1 MITKLAFNNKKIESL
16 LMSAFYR
23 MSLLV
28 FLATC
33 LGIGVF
39 RFSYTALM
47 PIMIEQYH
55 WTHDFASF
63 LGSAN
68 LLGYL
73 IGALLALLGIKEKY
87 IPSMIV
93 LSTIAGSLSLL
104 CCSFMDM
111 PLAWF
116 IFWRTVSGIA
126 GGLLMILAPSF
137 AMKYIPTTQ
146 RLKVNFLGFS
156 GIGVGVLSAT
166 IIIPVLK
173 NIPVHY
179 VWDIFAGISILGSV
193 LLYQL
198 LSPNTAQMIKPYST
212 NLQAS
217 QKSRLGLVIIIAYMC
232 SAFAYIPHSLFWMDY
247 LSGTLHFSLEQR
259 NLFWVLYG
267 AGSCIG
273 AFVAYCLSRIMGYL
287 KTIKWLYAIY
297 CLAVVLPFFS
307 QATSLLALSSLL
319 TGLLT
324 PATVFIS
331 SYSLLQIYEQRYQKL
346 WSLATIGFASTQLLG
361 GIVISTLHHLHWSYA
376 HLFLL
381 GGIVL
386 LFAVCLL
393 LPVRP
398 TYILTLGETE
408 S

>member
-1 MITKLAFNNKKIESL
+1 MTTL
-16 LMSAFYR
+16 YR
-23 MSLLV
+23 MSLLI

-47 PIMIEQYH
+47 PIMIVQYG

-73 IGALLALLGIKEKY
+73 LGALLALFSIKEKS
-87 IPSMIV
+87 IPILIV
-93 LSTIAGSLSLL
+93 SSAVVGSLSLL
-104 CCSFMDM
+104 CCAFIHM
-111 PLAWF
+111 PLVWF
-116 IFWRTVSGIA
+116 VFWRTISGIA

-137 AMKYIPTTQ
+137 AMKNIAMSQ

-166 IIIPVLK
+166 IIIPLLK
-173 NIPVHY
+173 NMPVQY
-179 VWDIFAGISILGSV
+179 VWSIFAALSIFGSLV
-193 LLYQL
+193 LFQL
-198 LSPNTAQMIKPYST
+198 LKHQPQQSVQTTSQIHQSIKH
-212 NLQAS
+212 
-217 QKSRLGLVIIIAYMC
+217 SRLGVVIIIVYMC

-247 LSGTLHFSLEQR
+247 LSGTLHFPLQQR

-267 AGSCIG
+267 IGSCIG
-273 AFVAYCLSRIMGYL
+273 AFVAYCLSRLTGYL
-287 KTIKWLYAIY
+287 QAIKWLYGIY
-297 CLAVVLPFFS
+297 CIAVALPFFS
-307 QATSLLALSSLL
+307 HAISLLALSSFL

-361 GIVISTLHHLHWSYA
+361 GVVISTLHHLHWSYA
-376 HLFLL
+376 HLFLMS
-381 GGIVL
+381 GIVL
-386 LFAVCLL
+386 LFALILL
-393 LPVRP
+393 VR
-398 TYILTLGETE
+398 TR

>member
-1 MITKLAFNNKKIESL
+1 MMIKLAFNNKKIESL
-16 LMSAFYR
+16 LMSTFYR

-39 RFSYTALM
+39 RFSYTALL

-55 WTHDFASF
+55 WTHDFSSF

-73 IGALLALLGIKEKY
+73 IGALLALLSIKEKY

-93 LSTIAGSLSLL
+93 LSTITGSLSLL

-116 IFWRTVSGIA
+116 IFWRTISGIA

-137 AMKYIPTTQ
+137 AMKCIPTTQ

-156 GIGVGVLSAT
+156 GIGMGVLSAT

-198 LSPNTAQMIKPYST
+198 LSRNTAQMIKPHST

-259 NLFWVLYG
+259 NVFWVLYG

-273 AFVAYCLSRIMGYL
+273 AFVAYCLSRIIGYL
-287 KTIKWLYAIY
+287 HTIKWLYAIY

-307 QATSLLALSSLL
+307 QATSLLASSSLL

-361 GIVISTLHHLHWSYA
+361 GVVISTLHHLHWSYA

-386 LFAVCLL
+386 LFTVCLL

-398 TYILTLGETE
+398 TYISTLGETE

>member
-1 MITKLAFNNKKIESL
+1 MTKL
-16 LMSAFYR
+16 YR

-47 PIMIEQYH
+47 PIIIVQYG

-73 IGALLALLGIKEKY
+73 LGALLALFSIKEKS
-87 IPSMIV
+87 IPTLIISSA
-93 LSTIAGSLSLL
+93 LAGSLSLL
-104 CCSFMDM
+104 CCAFIHM

-116 IFWRTVSGIA
+116 VFWRTISGIA

-137 AMKYIPTTQ
+137 AMKRIAISQ

-166 IIIPVLK
+166 VIIPALK
-173 NIPVHY
+173 NMPVQY
-179 VWDIFAGISILGSV
+179 VWDIFAALSIIGSSV
-193 LLYQL
+193 LFQL
-198 LSPNTAQMIKPYST
+198 LKHQPTKSV
-212 NLQAS
+212 QAANQAPQNS
-217 QKSRLGLVIIIAYMC
+217 KHSRLGLVIIIAYMC

-247 LSGTLHFSLEQR
+247 LSGNLHFPLEQR

-267 AGSCIG
+267 VGSCIG
-273 AFVAYCLSRIMGYL
+273 AFVAYCLSRLTGYL
-287 KTIKWLYAIY
+287 QAIKWLYGFY
-297 CLAVVLPFFS
+297 CLAVALPFFS
-307 QATSLLALSSLL
+307 HATTLLALSSFL

-324 PATVFIS
+324 PATVFTS
-331 SYSLLQIYEQRYQKL
+331 SYSLLHIYEQRYQKI

-361 GIVISTLHHLHWSYA
+361 GVVISTLHHLHWSYA
-376 HLFLL
+376 HLFLM

-386 LFAVCLL
+386 LFALSLL
-393 LPVRP
+393 VRTRP
-398 TYILTLGETE
+398 SIPATLGETE
-408 S
+408 P

>member
-1 MITKLAFNNKKIESL
+1 MTTL
-16 LMSAFYR
+16 YR

-47 PIMIEQYH
+47 PIMIVQYG

-73 IGALLALLGIKEKY
+73 LGALLALFSIKEKS
-87 IPSMIV
+87 IPILIV
-93 LSTIAGSLSLL
+93 SSAVVGSLSLL
-104 CCSFMDM
+104 CCAFIYM
-111 PLAWF
+111 PLVWF
-116 IFWRTVSGIA
+116 VFWRTISGIA

-137 AMKYIPTTQ
+137 AMKNIAISQ

-166 IIIPVLK
+166 IIIPLLK
-173 NIPVHY
+173 NMPVQY
-179 VWDIFAGISILGSV
+179 VWSIFAALSIFGSLV
-193 LLYQL
+193 LFQL
-198 LSPNTAQMIKPYST
+198 LNHQPQQSVQTTSQVPQSIKH
-212 NLQAS
+212 
-217 QKSRLGLVIIIAYMC
+217 SRLGLVIIIAYMC

-247 LSGTLHFSLEQR
+247 LSGTLHFPLQQR

-267 AGSCIG
+267 IGSCIG
-273 AFVAYCLSRIMGYL
+273 AFVAYCLSRLTGYL
-287 KTIKWLYAIY
+287 QAIKWLYGIY
-297 CLAVVLPFFS
+297 CIAVALPFFS
-307 QATSLLALSSLL
+307 HAISLLALSSFL

-361 GIVISTLHHLHWSYA
+361 GVVISTLHHLHWSYA
-376 HLFLL
+376 HLFLMS
-381 GGIVL
+381 GIVL
-386 LFAVCLL
+386 LFALSLL
-393 LPVRP
+393 VRTRPSLP
-398 TYILTLGETE
+398 TTLGETE
-408 S
+408 T

>member
-1 MITKLAFNNKKIESL
+1 
-16 LMSAFYR
+16 

-47 PIMIEQYH
+47 PIMIVQYG
-55 WTHDFASF
+55 WTHDFTSF

-73 IGALLALLGIKEKY
+73 LGALLALFSIKEKS
-87 IPSMIV
+87 IPILIV
-93 LSTIAGSLSLL
+93 SSAVVGSLSLL
-104 CCSFMDM
+104 CCAFIHM
-111 PLAWF
+111 PLVWF
-116 IFWRTVSGIA
+116 MFWRTISGIA

-137 AMKYIPTTQ
+137 AMKNIAMSQ

-166 IIIPVLK
+166 IIIPLLK
-173 NIPVHY
+173 NMPVQY
-179 VWDIFAGISILGSV
+179 VWSIFAALSIFGSLV
-193 LLYQL
+193 LFQL
-198 LSPNTAQMIKPYST
+198 LKHQPQQSVQTTSQTPQSIKH
-212 NLQAS
+212 
-217 QKSRLGLVIIIAYMC
+217 SRLGLVIIIAYMC

-247 LSGTLHFSLEQR
+247 LSGTLHFPLQRR

-267 AGSCIG
+267 IGSCIG
-273 AFVAYCLSRIMGYL
+273 AFVAYCLSRLTGYL
-287 KTIKWLYAIY
+287 QAIKWLYGIY
-297 CLAVVLPFFS
+297 CIAVALPFFS
-307 QATSLLALSSLL
+307 HAISLLALSSFL

-361 GIVISTLHHLHWSYA
+361 GVVISTLSHLHWSYA
-376 HLFLL
+376 HLFLMS
-381 GGIVL
+381 GIVL
-386 LFAVCLL
+386 LFALILL
-393 LPVRP
+393 VRTRPSLP
-398 TYILTLGETE
+398 TTLGETE
-408 S
+408 T

>member
-1 MITKLAFNNKKIESL
+1 
-16 LMSAFYR
+16 

-33 LGIGVF
+33 LGIGIF

-47 PIMIEQYH
+47 PIIIVQYG

-73 IGALLALLGIKEKY
+73 LGALLALFSIKEKS
-87 IPSMIV
+87 IPILIV
-93 LSTIAGSLSLL
+93 SSAVVGSLSLL
-104 CCSFMDM
+104 CCAFIHM
-111 PLAWF
+111 PLVWF
-116 IFWRTVSGIA
+116 MFWRTISGIA
-126 GGLLMILAPSF
+126 GHGLLMILAPSF
-137 AMKYIPTTQ
+137 AMKNIAMSQ

-166 IIIPVLK
+166 IIIPLLK
-173 NIPVHY
+173 NMPVQY
-179 VWDIFAGISILGSV
+179 VWSIFAALSIFGS
-193 LLYQL
+193 LILSQL
-198 LSPNTAQMIKPYST
+198 LKHQPQQSVQTTSQTPQSIKH
-212 NLQAS
+212 
-217 QKSRLGLVIIIAYMC
+217 SRLGLVIIIAYMC

-247 LSGTLHFSLEQR
+247 LSGTLHFPLQQR

-267 AGSCIG
+267 IGSCIG
-273 AFVAYCLSRIMGYL
+273 AFVAYCLSRFTGYL
-287 KTIKWLYAIY
+287 QAIKWLYGIY
-297 CLAVVLPFFS
+297 CIAVALPFFS
-307 QATSLLALSSLL
+307 HAISLLALSSFL

-361 GIVISTLHHLHWSYA
+361 GVVISTLHHLHWSYA
-376 HLFLL
+376 HLFLMS
-381 GGIVL
+381 GIVL
-386 LFAVCLL
+386 LFALILL
-393 LPVRP
+393 VRTRSSIP
-398 TYILTLGETE
+398 ITLGETK

>member
-1 MITKLAFNNKKIESL
+1 
-16 LMSAFYR
+16 MSTFYR

-47 PIMIEQYH
+47 PIMIDQYH
-55 WTHDFASF
+55 WAHDFASF

-73 IGALLALLGIKEKY
+73 IGALLALFTIKEKKAPAT
-87 IPSMIV
+87 ILCSA
-93 LSTIAGSLSLL
+93 IAGSLSLL
-104 CCSFMDM
+104 CCSFIQM
-111 PLAWF
+111 PFAWF
-116 IFWRTVSGIA
+116 VFWRTISGIA

-137 AMKYIPTTQ
+137 AMKYIPDTQ

-156 GIGVGVLSAT
+156 GIGIGVLVAT
-166 IIIPVLK
+166 IILPTLKHTPVQY
-173 NIPVHY
+173 I
-179 VWDIFAGISILGSV
+179 WTIFSCIAFIGS
-193 LLYQL
+193 LFLYQL
-198 LSPNTAQMIKPYST
+198 LRSNTAQVIQPQST
-212 NLQAS
+212 SLHAVQN
-217 QKSRLGLVIIIAYMC
+217 SRLGLVIIIAYMC

-247 LSGTLHFSLEQR
+247 LSGTLHFPLQQR

-267 AGSCIG
+267 IGSCIG
-273 AFVAYCLSRIMGYL
+273 AFTAYYLSRITGYVQA
-287 KTIKWLYAIY
+287 IKWLYTIY

-307 QATSLLALSSLL
+307 HATSLLALSSFL

-331 SYSLLQIYEQRYQKL
+331 SYSLLQIYEHRYQKL

-361 GIVISTLHHLHWSYA
+361 GIVISTLHHMHWTYA
-376 HLFLL
+376 HLFLI
-381 GGIVL
+381 GGLVL
-386 LFAVCLL
+386 LFAVLL
-393 LPVRP
+393 LIRLSPA
-398 TYILTLGETE
+398 LTSTIGELE
-408 S
+408 

>member
-1 MITKLAFNNKKIESL
+1 MTTL
-16 LMSAFYR
+16 YR

-47 PIMIEQYH
+47 PIMIVQYG

-73 IGALLALLGIKEKY
+73 LGALLALFSIKEKS
-87 IPSMIV
+87 IPTLIV
-93 LSTIAGSLSLL
+93 SSAVAGSLSLL
-104 CCSFMDM
+104 CCAFMHM

-116 IFWRTVSGIA
+116 VFWRTISGIA

-137 AMKYIPTTQ
+137 AMKNIAMSQ

-166 IIIPVLK
+166 IIIPLLK
-173 NIPVHY
+173 NMPVQY
-179 VWDIFAGISILGSV
+179 VWGIFAALSIFGSLV
-193 LLYQL
+193 LFQL
-198 LSPNTAQMIKPYST
+198 LKHQPQQSVQTTSQIPQSIKH
-212 NLQAS
+212 
-217 QKSRLGLVIIIAYMC
+217 SRLGVVIIIAYMC

-247 LSGTLHFSLEQR
+247 LSGTLHFPLQQR

-267 AGSCIG
+267 IGSCLG
-273 AFVAYCLSRIMGYL
+273 AFVAYCLSRFTGYL
-287 KTIKWLYAIY
+287 QAIKWLYGIY
-297 CLAVVLPFFS
+297 CIAVALPFFS
-307 QATSLLALSSLL
+307 HAISLLALSSFL

-361 GIVISTLHHLHWSYA
+361 GVVISTLHHLHWSYA
-376 HLFLL
+376 HLFLMS
-381 GGIVL
+381 GIVL
-386 LFAVCLL
+386 LFALILL
-393 LPVRP
+393 VRTRSSIP
-398 TYILTLGETE
+398 ITLGETK

>member
-1 MITKLAFNNKKIESL
+1 MTTL
-16 LMSAFYR
+16 YR

-33 LGIGVF
+33 LGIGIF

-47 PIMIEQYH
+47 PIMIVEYG

-73 IGALLALLGIKEKY
+73 LGALLALFSIKEKS
-87 IPSMIV
+87 IPILIV
-93 LSTIAGSLSLL
+93 SSAVVGSLSLL
-104 CCSFMDM
+104 CCAFIHM
-111 PLAWF
+111 PLVWF
-116 IFWRTVSGIA
+116 VFWRTISGIA
-126 GGLLMILAPSF
+126 GSLLMILAPSF
-137 AMKYIPTTQ
+137 AMKNIAMSQ

-156 GIGVGVLSAT
+156 GIGVGVLYAT
-166 IIIPVLK
+166 IIIPLLK
-173 NIPVHY
+173 NMPVQY
-179 VWDIFAGISILGSV
+179 VWGIFSALSIFGS
-193 LLYQL
+193 LLLFQL
-198 LSPNTAQMIKPYST
+198 LKHQPQQSVQTTSQIPQSIKH
-212 NLQAS
+212 
-217 QKSRLGLVIIIAYMC
+217 SRLGVVIIIAYMC

-247 LSGTLHFSLEQR
+247 LSGTLHFPLQQR

-267 AGSCIG
+267 IGSCIG
-273 AFVAYCLSRIMGYL
+273 AFVAYCLSRFTGYL
-287 KTIKWLYAIY
+287 QAIKWLYGIY
-297 CLAVVLPFFS
+297 CIAVALPFFS
-307 QATSLLALSSLL
+307 HAISLLALSSFL

-361 GIVISTLHHLHWSYA
+361 GVVISTLHHLHWSYA
-376 HLFLL
+376 PLFLMS
-381 GGIVL
+381 GIVL
-386 LFAVCLL
+386 LFALILL
-393 LPVRP
+393 VRTRSSIP
-398 TYILTLGETE
+398 ITLGETK

>member
-1 MITKLAFNNKKIESL
+1 MTTL
-16 LMSAFYR
+16 YR

-33 LGIGVF
+33 LGIGIF

-47 PIMIEQYH
+47 PIIIVQYG

-73 IGALLALLGIKEKY
+73 LGALLALFSIKEKS
-87 IPSMIV
+87 IPILIV
-93 LSTIAGSLSLL
+93 SSAVVGSLSLL
-104 CCSFMDM
+104 CCAFIHM
-111 PLAWF
+111 PLVWF
-116 IFWRTVSGIA
+116 MFWRTISGIA

-137 AMKYIPTTQ
+137 AMKNIAMSQ

-166 IIIPVLK
+166 IIIPLLK
-173 NIPVHY
+173 NMPVQY
-179 VWDIFAGISILGSV
+179 VWSIFAALSIFGS
-193 LLYQL
+193 LILSQL
-198 LSPNTAQMIKPYST
+198 LKHQPQQSVQTTSQTPQSIKH
-212 NLQAS
+212 
-217 QKSRLGLVIIIAYMC
+217 SRLGLVIIIAYMC

-247 LSGTLHFSLEQR
+247 LSGTLHFPLQQR

-267 AGSCIG
+267 MGSCIG
-273 AFVAYCLSRIMGYL
+273 AFVAYCLSRFTGYL
-287 KTIKWLYAIY
+287 QAIKWLYGIY
-297 CLAVVLPFFS
+297 CIAVALPFFS
-307 QATSLLALSSLL
+307 HAISLLALSSFL

-361 GIVISTLHHLHWSYA
+361 GVVISTLHHLHWSYA
-376 HLFLL
+376 HLFLMS
-381 GGIVL
+381 GIVL
-386 LFAVCLL
+386 LFALSLL
-393 LPVRP
+393 VRTRPSLP
-398 TYILTLGETE
+398 TTLGETE
-408 S
+408 T

>member
-1 MITKLAFNNKKIESL
+1 MINKLAFNNKKIERL
-16 LMSAFYR
+16 LMTKLYR

-33 LGIGVF
+33 LGIGIF

-47 PIMIEQYH
+47 PIMIVQYG

-73 IGALLALLGIKEKY
+73 LGALLALFSIKEKT
-87 IPSMIV
+87 IPTLIISSA
-93 LSTIAGSLSLL
+93 LAGSLSLL
-104 CCSFMDM
+104 CCAFIHM

-116 IFWRTVSGIA
+116 MFWRTLSGIA
-126 GGLLMILAPSF
+126 GSLLMILAPSF
-137 AMKYIPTTQ
+137 AMKRIAISQ

-166 IIIPVLK
+166 IIIPALK
-173 NIPVHY
+173 NMSVQY
-179 VWDIFAGISILGSV
+179 VWGIFAALSIIGSLI
-193 LLYQL
+193 LLQL
-198 LSPNTAQMIKPYST
+198 LRHQPTESV
-212 NLQAS
+212 QAANQAPQNS
-217 QKSRLGLVIIIAYMC
+217 KHSRLGLVIIIAYMC

-247 LSGTLHFSLEQR
+247 LSGTLHFPLEQR

-267 AGSCIG
+267 VGSCIG
-273 AFVAYCLSRIMGYL
+273 AFVAYCLSRLTGYL
-287 KTIKWLYAIY
+287 QAIKWLYGFY
-297 CLAVVLPFFS
+297 CLAVALPFFS
-307 QATSLLALSSLL
+307 HATALLALSSFL

-331 SYSLLQIYEQRYQKL
+331 SYSLLHIYEQRYQKV

-361 GIVISTLHHLHWSYA
+361 GVVISTLHHLHWSYA

-393 LPVRP
+393 IPLRP
-398 TYILTLGETE
+398 SFTSTFRETK

>member
-1 MITKLAFNNKKIESL
+1 
-16 LMSAFYR
+16 

-33 LGIGVF
+33 LGIGIF

-47 PIMIEQYH
+47 PIMIVQYG

-73 IGALLALLGIKEKY
+73 LGALLGLFSIKEKS
-87 IPSMIV
+87 IPSIIV
-93 LSTIAGSLSLL
+93 SSAVAGSLSLL
-104 CCSFMDM
+104 CCALIHM
-111 PLAWF
+111 PETWF
-116 IFWRTVSGIA
+116 VFWRIISGIA

-137 AMKYIPTTQ
+137 AMKNIAMSQ

-156 GIGVGVLSAT
+156 GIGVGVLTAT
-166 IIIPVLK
+166 IIIPALK
-173 NIPVHY
+173 NMPVQY
-179 VWDIFAGISILGSV
+179 VWGIFAALSIFGSLV
-193 LLYQL
+193 LFQL
-198 LSPNTAQMIKPYST
+198 LKHKLTQTIQT
-212 NLQAS
+212 TTQAS
-217 QKSRLGLVIIIAYMC
+217 QNIEHSRLGLVIIIAYMC

-247 LSGTLHFSLEQR
+247 LSGTLNFPLQQR

-267 AGSCIG
+267 VGSCIG
-273 AFVAYCLSRIMGYL
+273 AFVAYCLSRIAGYL
-287 KTIKWLYAIY
+287 QAIKWLYGVY
-297 CLAVVLPFFS
+297 CVAVALPFFS
-307 QATSLLALSSLL
+307 HATSLLALSSFL

-324 PATVFIS
+324 PAIVFIS

-361 GIVISTLHHLHWSYA
+361 GVVISTLHHLHWSYGS
-376 HLFLL
+376 LFLM

-386 LFAVCLL
+386 LFATSLL
-393 LPVRP
+393 IRTRP
-398 TYILTLGETE
+398 SISTTFGETE
-408 S
+408 P

>member
-1 MITKLAFNNKKIESL
+1 MTTL
-16 LMSAFYR
+16 YR

-47 PIMIEQYH
+47 PIMIVQYG

-73 IGALLALLGIKEKY
+73 LGALLVLFSIKEKS
-87 IPSMIV
+87 IPILIV
-93 LSTIAGSLSLL
+93 SSAVVGSLSLL
-104 CCSFMDM
+104 CCAFIHM
-111 PLAWF
+111 PLVWF
-116 IFWRTVSGIA
+116 VFWRTISGIA

-137 AMKYIPTTQ
+137 AMKNIAMSQ

-166 IIIPVLK
+166 IIIPLLK
-173 NIPVHY
+173 NMPVQY
-179 VWDIFAGISILGSV
+179 VWGIFAALSIFGS
-193 LLYQL
+193 LILSQL
-198 LSPNTAQMIKPYST
+198 LNHQPQQSVQTTSQIPQSIKH
-212 NLQAS
+212 
-217 QKSRLGLVIIIAYMC
+217 SRLGLVIIIAYMC

-247 LSGTLHFSLEQR
+247 LSGTLHFPLQQR
-259 NLFWVLYG
+259 NSFWVLYG
-267 AGSCIG
+267 IGSCIG
-273 AFVAYCLSRIMGYL
+273 AFLAYCLSRFTGYL
-287 KTIKWLYAIY
+287 QAIKWLYGIY
-297 CLAVVLPFFS
+297 CIAVALPFFS
-307 QATSLLALSSLL
+307 HAISLLALSSFL

-361 GIVISTLHHLHWSYA
+361 GVVISTLHHLHWSYA

-393 LPVRP
+393 FPVRP
-398 TYILTLGETE
+398 SFSSTLGETK

>member
-1 MITKLAFNNKKIESL
+1 MTTL
-16 LMSAFYR
+16 YR

-47 PIMIEQYH
+47 PIMIVQYG

-73 IGALLALLGIKEKY
+73 LGALLALFSIKEKS
-87 IPSMIV
+87 IPILIV
-93 LSTIAGSLSLL
+93 SSAVVGSLSLL
-104 CCSFMDM
+104 CCAFIHM
-111 PLAWF
+111 PLVWF
-116 IFWRTVSGIA
+116 VFWRTISGIA

-137 AMKYIPTTQ
+137 AMKNIAMSQ

-166 IIIPVLK
+166 IIIPLLK
-173 NIPVHY
+173 NIPVQY
-179 VWDIFAGISILGSV
+179 VWSIFAALSIFGSLV
-193 LLYQL
+193 LFQL
-198 LSPNTAQMIKPYST
+198 LKHQPQQSVQTT
-212 NLQAS
+212 S
-217 QKSRLGLVIIIAYMC
+217 QIPQSIRHSRLGLVIIIAYMC

-247 LSGTLHFSLEQR
+247 LSGTLHFPLQQR

-267 AGSCIG
+267 IGSCIG
-273 AFVAYCLSRIMGYL
+273 AFLAYCLSRFTGYL
-287 KTIKWLYAIY
+287 QAIKWLYGIY
-297 CLAVVLPFFS
+297 CLAVALPFFS
-307 QATSLLALSSLL
+307 HAISLLALSSFL

-361 GIVISTLHHLHWSYA
+361 GVVISTLHHLHWSYA
-376 HLFLL
+376 HLFLMS
-381 GGIVL
+381 GIVL
-386 LFAVCLL
+386 LFALILL
-393 LPVRP
+393 VRTRSSIP
-398 TYILTLGETE
+398 ITLGETK

>member
-1 MITKLAFNNKKIESL
+1 MTTL
-16 LMSAFYR
+16 YR

-47 PIMIEQYH
+47 PIMIVQYG

-73 IGALLALLGIKEKY
+73 LGALLALFSIKEKS
-87 IPSMIV
+87 IPILIV
-93 LSTIAGSLSLL
+93 SSAVVGSLSLL
-104 CCSFMDM
+104 CCAFIHM
-111 PLAWF
+111 PFVWF
-116 IFWRTVSGIA
+116 VFWRTISGIA
-126 GGLLMILAPSF
+126 GGLLMILTPSF
-137 AMKYIPTTQ
+137 AMKNIAMSQ

-166 IIIPVLK
+166 IIIPLLK
-173 NIPVHY
+173 NMPVQY
-179 VWDIFAGISILGSV
+179 VWGIFAALSIFGS
-193 LLYQL
+193 LILFQL
-198 LSPNTAQMIKPYST
+198 LKHQLQQSVQTVSQAPQSIKH
-212 NLQAS
+212 
-217 QKSRLGLVIIIAYMC
+217 SRLGLVIIIAYMC

-247 LSGTLHFSLEQR
+247 LSGTLHFPLQQR

-267 AGSCIG
+267 IGSCIG
-273 AFVAYCLSRIMGYL
+273 AFVAYCLSRLTGYL
-287 KTIKWLYAIY
+287 QAIKWLYGIY
-297 CLAVVLPFFS
+297 CIAVALPFFS
-307 QATSLLALSSLL
+307 HAISLLALSSFL

-361 GIVISTLHHLHWSYA
+361 GVVISILHHLHWSYA
-376 HLFLL
+376 HLFLMS
-381 GGIVL
+381 GIVL
-386 LFAVCLL
+386 LFALSLL
-393 LPVRP
+393 VRTRPSLP
-398 TYILTLGETE
+398 TTLGETE
-408 S
+408 T

>member
-1 MITKLAFNNKKIESL
+1 MIIKLAFNNKKIESL
-16 LMSAFYR
+16 LMSTFFR

-73 IGALLALLGIKEKY
+73 IGALLALLSIKEKY

-93 LSTIAGSLSLL
+93 LSTITGSLSLL

-116 IFWRTVSGIA
+116 IFWRTISGIA

-166 IIIPVLK
+166 IIIPILK
-173 NIPVHY
+173 NMPVQY
-179 VWDIFAGISILGSV
+179 VWYIFAGISILGSV

-198 LSPNTAQMIKPYST
+198 LRTNTAQMIKPHST
-212 NLQAS
+212 TLQAS

-267 AGSCIG
+267 VGSCMG
-273 AFVAYCLSRIMGYL
+273 AFVAYCLSRIVGYIQA
-287 KTIKWLYAIY
+287 IKWLYAIY
-297 CLAVVLPFFS
+297 CLAVVLPFLS
-307 QATSLLALSSLL
+307 HTASLLALSSLL

-361 GIVISTLHHLHWSYA
+361 GVVISTLHHLHWSYA

-393 LPVRP
+393 VPVRP
-398 TYILTLGETE
+398 SLTSTLGETK

>member
-1 MITKLAFNNKKIESL
+1 
-16 LMSAFYR
+16 

-33 LGIGVF
+33 LGIGIF

-47 PIMIEQYH
+47 PIIIVQYG

-73 IGALLALLGIKEKY
+73 LGALLALFSIKEKS
-87 IPSMIV
+87 IPILIV
-93 LSTIAGSLSLL
+93 SSAVVGSLSLL
-104 CCSFMDM
+104 CCAFIHM
-111 PLAWF
+111 PLVWF
-116 IFWRTVSGIA
+116 MFWRTISGIA

-137 AMKYIPTTQ
+137 AMKNIAMSQ

-166 IIIPVLK
+166 IIIPLLK
-173 NIPVHY
+173 NMPVQY
-179 VWDIFAGISILGSV
+179 VWSIFAALSIFGS
-193 LLYQL
+193 LILSQL
-198 LSPNTAQMIKPYST
+198 LKHQPQQSVQTTSQTPQSIKH
-212 NLQAS
+212 
-217 QKSRLGLVIIIAYMC
+217 SRLGLVIIIAYMC

-247 LSGTLHFSLEQR
+247 LSGTLHFPLQQR

-267 AGSCIG
+267 IGSCIG
-273 AFVAYCLSRIMGYL
+273 AFVAYCLSRFTGYL
-287 KTIKWLYAIY
+287 QAIKWLYGIY
-297 CLAVVLPFFS
+297 CIAVALPFFS
-307 QATSLLALSSLL
+307 HAISLLALSSFL

-361 GIVISTLHHLHWSYA
+361 GVVISTLHHLHWSYA
-376 HLFLL
+376 HLFLMS
-381 GGIVL
+381 GIVL
-386 LFAVCLL
+386 LFALILL
-393 LPVRP
+393 VRTRSSIP
-398 TYILTLGETE
+398 ITLGETK

>member
-1 MITKLAFNNKKIESL
+1 MTTL
-16 LMSAFYR
+16 YR
-23 MSLLV
+23 MSLLI

-47 PIMIEQYH
+47 PIMIVQYG

-73 IGALLALLGIKEKY
+73 LGALLALFSIKEKS
-87 IPSMIV
+87 IPILI
-93 LSTIAGSLSLL
+93 LSSAVVGSLSLL
-104 CCSFMDM
+104 CCTFIHM
-111 PLAWF
+111 PLVWF
-116 IFWRTVSGIA
+116 VFWRTISGIA

-137 AMKYIPTTQ
+137 AMKNIAMSQ

-166 IIIPVLK
+166 IIIPLLK
-173 NIPVHY
+173 NMPVQY
-179 VWDIFAGISILGSV
+179 VWSIFAALSIFGSLV
-193 LLYQL
+193 LFQL
-198 LSPNTAQMIKPYST
+198 LKHQPQQSVQTTSQIPQSIKH
-212 NLQAS
+212 
-217 QKSRLGLVIIIAYMC
+217 SRLGVVIIIAYMC

-247 LSGTLHFSLEQR
+247 LSGTLHFPLQQR

-267 AGSCIG
+267 IGSCIG
-273 AFVAYCLSRIMGYL
+273 AFVAYCLSRFTGYL
-287 KTIKWLYAIY
+287 QAIKWLYGIY
-297 CLAVVLPFFS
+297 CIAVALPFFS
-307 QATSLLALSSLL
+307 HAISLLALSSFL

-361 GIVISTLHHLHWSYA
+361 GVVISTLHHLHWSYA
-376 HLFLL
+376 HLFLMS
-381 GGIVL
+381 GIVL
-386 LFAVCLL
+386 LFALILL
-393 LPVRP
+393 VRTRSSIP
-398 TYILTLGETE
+398 ITLGETK

>member
-1 MITKLAFNNKKIESL
+1 MTTL
-16 LMSAFYR
+16 YR

-33 LGIGVF
+33 LGIGIF

-47 PIMIEQYH
+47 PIIIVQYG

-73 IGALLALLGIKEKY
+73 LGALLALFSIKEKS
-87 IPSMIV
+87 IPILIV
-93 LSTIAGSLSLL
+93 SSAVVGSLSLL
-104 CCSFMDM
+104 CCAFIHM
-111 PLAWF
+111 PLVWF
-116 IFWRTVSGIA
+116 MFWRTISGIA

-137 AMKYIPTTQ
+137 AMKNIAMSQ

-166 IIIPVLK
+166 IIIPLLK
-173 NIPVHY
+173 NMPVQY
-179 VWDIFAGISILGSV
+179 VWSIFAALSIFGS
-193 LLYQL
+193 LILSQL
-198 LSPNTAQMIKPYST
+198 LKHQPQQSVQTTSQTPQSIKH
-212 NLQAS
+212 
-217 QKSRLGLVIIIAYMC
+217 SRLGLVIIIAYMC

-247 LSGTLHFSLEQR
+247 LSGTLHFPLQQR

-267 AGSCIG
+267 IGSCIG
-273 AFVAYCLSRIMGYL
+273 AFVAYCLSRFTGYL
-287 KTIKWLYAIY
+287 QAIKWLYGIY
-297 CLAVVLPFFS
+297 CIAVALPFFS
-307 QATSLLALSSLL
+307 HAISLLALSSFL

-361 GIVISTLHHLHWSYA
+361 GVVISTLHHLHWSYA
-376 HLFLL
+376 HLFLMS
-381 GGIVL
+381 GIVL
-386 LFAVCLL
+386 LFALILL
-393 LPVRP
+393 VRTRSSIP
-398 TYILTLGETE
+398 ITLGETK

>member
-1 MITKLAFNNKKIESL
+1 MTTL
-16 LMSAFYR
+16 YR

-47 PIMIEQYH
+47 PIMIVQYG

-73 IGALLALLGIKEKY
+73 LGALLALFSIKEKS
-87 IPSMIV
+87 IPTLIV
-93 LSTIAGSLSLL
+93 SSAVAGSLSLL
-104 CCSFMDM
+104 CCAFIHM

-116 IFWRTVSGIA
+116 VFWRTISGIA

-137 AMKYIPTTQ
+137 AMKNIAMSQ

-166 IIIPVLK
+166 IIIPLLK
-173 NIPVHY
+173 NMPVQY
-179 VWDIFAGISILGSV
+179 VWGIFAVLSIFGSLV
-193 LLYQL
+193 LFQL
-198 LSPNTAQMIKPYST
+198 LKHQPQQTVQTVSQAPQNIKH
-212 NLQAS
+212 
-217 QKSRLGLVIIIAYMC
+217 SRLGLVIIIAYMC

-247 LSGTLHFSLEQR
+247 LSGTLHFPLQQR

-267 AGSCIG
+267 VGSCIG
-273 AFVAYCLSRIMGYL
+273 AFVAYCLSRLTGYL
-287 KTIKWLYAIY
+287 QAIKWLYGVY
-297 CLAVVLPFFS
+297 CIAVALPFFS
-307 QATSLLALSSLL
+307 HAVSLLALSSFF

-361 GIVISTLHHLHWSYA
+361 GVVISTLHHLHWSYA
-376 HLFLL
+376 HLFLM

-386 LFAVCLL
+386 LFAASLL
-393 LPVRP
+393 VRIRP
-398 TYILTLGETE
+398 SMPHHLGETE
-408 S
+408 T

>member
-1 MITKLAFNNKKIESL
+1 MTTL
-16 LMSAFYR
+16 YR

-47 PIMIEQYH
+47 PIMIVQYG

-63 LGSAN
+63 LGSPN

-73 IGALLALLGIKEKY
+73 LGALLALFSIKEKS
-87 IPSMIV
+87 IPILIV
-93 LSTIAGSLSLL
+93 SSAVVGSLSLL
-104 CCSFMDM
+104 CCAFIHM
-111 PLAWF
+111 PLVWF
-116 IFWRTVSGIA
+116 VFWRTISGIA

-137 AMKYIPTTQ
+137 AMKNIAMSQ

-166 IIIPVLK
+166 IIIPLLK
-173 NIPVHY
+173 NMPVQY
-179 VWDIFAGISILGSV
+179 VWSIFAALSIFGSLV
-193 LLYQL
+193 LFQL
-198 LSPNTAQMIKPYST
+198 LKHQPQQSVQTTSQIPQSIKH
-212 NLQAS
+212 
-217 QKSRLGLVIIIAYMC
+217 SRLGLVIIIAYMC

-247 LSGTLHFSLEQR
+247 LSGTLHFPLQQR

-267 AGSCIG
+267 IGSCIG
-273 AFVAYCLSRIMGYL
+273 AFVAYCLSRLTGYL
-287 KTIKWLYAIY
+287 QAIKWLYGIY
-297 CLAVVLPFFS
+297 CIAVALPFFS
-307 QATSLLALSSLL
+307 HAISLLALSSFL

-361 GIVISTLHHLHWSYA
+361 GVVISTLHHLHWSYA
-376 HLFLL
+376 HLFLMS
-381 GGIVL
+381 GIVL
-386 LFAVCLL
+386 LFALILL
-393 LPVRP
+393 VRTRSSIP
-398 TYILTLGETE
+398 ITLGETK

>member
-1 MITKLAFNNKKIESL
+1 MTTL
-16 LMSAFYR
+16 YR

-47 PIMIEQYH
+47 PIMIVQYG

-73 IGALLALLGIKEKY
+73 LGALLALFSIKEKS
-87 IPSMIV
+87 IPILIV
-93 LSTIAGSLSLL
+93 SSAVVGSLSLL
-104 CCSFMDM
+104 CCAFIHM
-111 PLAWF
+111 PLVWF
-116 IFWRTVSGIA
+116 MFWRTISGIA

-137 AMKYIPTTQ
+137 AMKNIAMSQ

-166 IIIPVLK
+166 IIIPLLK
-173 NIPVHY
+173 NMPVQY
-179 VWDIFAGISILGSV
+179 VWSIFAALSIFGSLV
-193 LLYQL
+193 LFQL
-198 LSPNTAQMIKPYST
+198 LKHQPQQSVQTTSQTLQSIKHS
-212 NLQAS
+212 N
-217 QKSRLGLVIIIAYMC
+217 LGLVIIIAYMC

-247 LSGTLHFSLEQR
+247 LSGTLHFPLQQR

-267 AGSCIG
+267 IGSFIG
-273 AFVAYCLSRIMGYL
+273 AFLAYCLSRLTGYL
-287 KTIKWLYAIY
+287 QAIKWLYGIY
-297 CLAVVLPFFS
+297 CIAVALPFFS
-307 QATSLLALSSLL
+307 HAISLLALSSFL

-361 GIVISTLHHLHWSYA
+361 GVVISTLHHLHWSYA
-376 HLFLL
+376 HLFLMS
-381 GGIVL
+381 GIVL
-386 LFAVCLL
+386 LFALILL
-393 LPVRP
+393 VRTRPSLP
-398 TYILTLGETE
+398 TTLGETE
-408 S
+408 T

>member
-1 MITKLAFNNKKIESL
+1 
-16 LMSAFYR
+16 

-47 PIMIEQYH
+47 PMMIEQYH
-55 WTHDFASF
+55 WPHDFASF

-73 IGALLALLGIKEKY
+73 LGALWALFRIKEKS
-87 IPSMIV
+87 IASIIV
-93 LSTIAGSLSLL
+93 GSAVVGSLSLL
-104 CCSFMDM
+104 CCAFTQM
-111 PLAWF
+111 PLVWF
-116 IFWRTVSGIA
+116 IFWRTISGIA

-137 AMKYIPTTQ
+137 AMKNIATHQ

-156 GIGVGVLSAT
+156 GIGVGVLSET

-173 NIPVHY
+173 NMSVQY
-179 VWDIFAGISILGSV
+179 VWEILAGLSLLGS
-193 LLYQL
+193 LTLYQL
-198 LSPNTAQMIKPYST
+198 LSLNTAQIIKSQSIT
-212 NLQAS
+212 LQTS

-247 LSGTLHFSLEQR
+247 LSGTLHFPLQQR

-267 AGSCIG
+267 VGSCIG
-273 AFVAYCLSRIMGYL
+273 AFVAYCLSRIIGYL
-287 KTIKWLYAIY
+287 QTIKWLYAIY

-307 QATSLLALSSLL
+307 QTTSLLALSSFL

-331 SYSLLQIYEQRYQKL
+331 SYILLQIYEQRYQKL

-361 GIVISTLHHLHWSYA
+361 GVVISTLHHLHWSYA

-386 LFAVCLL
+386 FLAICLL
-393 LPVRP
+393 FPVRP
-398 TYILTLGETE
+398 SYISTLGETE

>member
-1 MITKLAFNNKKIESL
+1 MTTL
-16 LMSAFYR
+16 YR

-47 PIMIEQYH
+47 PIMIVQYG

-73 IGALLALLGIKEKY
+73 LGALLALFSIKEKS
-87 IPSMIV
+87 IPILIV
-93 LSTIAGSLSLL
+93 SSAVVGSLSLL
-104 CCSFMDM
+104 CCAFIHM
-111 PLAWF
+111 PLVWF
-116 IFWRTVSGIA
+116 VFWRTISGIA
-126 GGLLMILAPSF
+126 GSLLMILAPSF
-137 AMKYIPTTQ
+137 AMKNIAMSQ

-156 GIGVGVLSAT
+156 GIGVGVLYAT
-166 IIIPVLK
+166 IIIPLLK
-173 NIPVHY
+173 NMPVQY
-179 VWDIFAGISILGSV
+179 VWSIFAALSIFGSLV
-193 LLYQL
+193 LFQL
-198 LSPNTAQMIKPYST
+198 LKHQPQQSVQTTSQIPQSIKH
-212 NLQAS
+212 
-217 QKSRLGLVIIIAYMC
+217 SRLGVVIIIAYMC

-247 LSGTLHFSLEQR
+247 LSGTLHFPLQQR

-267 AGSCIG
+267 IGSCIG
-273 AFVAYCLSRIMGYL
+273 AFVAYCLSRFTGYL
-287 KTIKWLYAIY
+287 QAIKWLYGIY
-297 CLAVVLPFFS
+297 CIAVALPFFS
-307 QATSLLALSSLL
+307 HAISLLALSSFL

-361 GIVISTLHHLHWSYA
+361 GVVISTLHHLHWSYA
-376 HLFLL
+376 HLFLMS
-381 GGIVL
+381 GIVL
-386 LFAVCLL
+386 LFALILL
-393 LPVRP
+393 VRTRSSIP
-398 TYILTLGETE
+398 ITLGETK

>member
-1 MITKLAFNNKKIESL
+1 MTTL
-16 LMSAFYR
+16 YR

-47 PIMIEQYH
+47 PIMIVEYG

-73 IGALLALLGIKEKY
+73 LGALLALFSIKEKS
-87 IPSMIV
+87 IPILIV
-93 LSTIAGSLSLL
+93 SSAVVGSLSLL
-104 CCSFMDM
+104 CCAFIHM
-111 PLAWF
+111 PLVWF
-116 IFWRTVSGIA
+116 VFWRTISGIA
-126 GGLLMILAPSF
+126 GSLLMILAPSF
-137 AMKYIPTTQ
+137 AMKNIAMSQ

-156 GIGVGVLSAT
+156 GIGVGVLYAT
-166 IIIPVLK
+166 IIIPLLK
-173 NIPVHY
+173 NMPVQY
-179 VWDIFAGISILGSV
+179 VWSIFAALSIFGSLV
-193 LLYQL
+193 LFQL
-198 LSPNTAQMIKPYST
+198 LKHQPQQSVQTTSQIPQSIKH
-212 NLQAS
+212 
-217 QKSRLGLVIIIAYMC
+217 SRLGVVIIIAYMC

-247 LSGTLHFSLEQR
+247 LSGTLHFPLQQR

-267 AGSCIG
+267 IGSCIG
-273 AFVAYCLSRIMGYL
+273 AFVAYCLSRFTGYL
-287 KTIKWLYAIY
+287 QAIKWLYGIY
-297 CLAVVLPFFS
+297 CIAVALPFFS
-307 QATSLLALSSLL
+307 HAISLLALSSFL

-361 GIVISTLHHLHWSYA
+361 GVVISTLHHLHWSYA
-376 HLFLL
+376 HLFLMS
-381 GGIVL
+381 GIVL
-386 LFAVCLL
+386 LFALILL
-393 LPVRP
+393 VRTRSSIP
-398 TYILTLGETE
+398 ITLGETK

>member
-1 MITKLAFNNKKIESL
+1 MIIKLAFNNKKIESL
-16 LMSAFYR
+16 LMSTFYR

-47 PIMIEQYH
+47 PIMIEQYG

-73 IGALLALLGIKEKY
+73 IGALLALLSIKEKY

-104 CCSFMDM
+104 GCSFMDM

-156 GIGVGVLSAT
+156 GIGMGVLSAT

-173 NIPVHY
+173 NIPVQY
-179 VWDIFAGISILGSV
+179 VWDIFASISILGSV

-198 LSPNTAQMIKPYST
+198 LRTNTAQVIKPHST

-287 KTIKWLYAIY
+287 QTIKWLYAIY

-307 QATSLLALSSLL
+307 QFTSLLALSSFF

-324 PATVFIS
+324 PAAVFIS

-361 GIVISTLHHLHWSYA
+361 GVVISTLHHLHWSYA

-398 TYILTLGETE
+398 FSTSTLGETE